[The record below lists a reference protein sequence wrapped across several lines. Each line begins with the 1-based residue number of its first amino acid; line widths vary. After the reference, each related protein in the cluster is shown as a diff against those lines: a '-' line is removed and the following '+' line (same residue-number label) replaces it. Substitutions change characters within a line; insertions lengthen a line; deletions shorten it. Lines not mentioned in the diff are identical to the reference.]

1 MIPLVHQT
9 ASSSVIGRLVASS
22 PDFLRKSAAKR
33 READLTRQI
42 AHEQLSLA
50 FGAGTACTK
59 AFQKKRTI
67 SDAIPDGVA
76 EPRTF
81 PARSSRFGGND
92 IVGVGSANAASNLQ
106 TFTYQNESDRFQR
119 PNINPNRVE
128 GRRSFYEYRA
138 LISPYALQKHFA
150 NVRKEAPVI
159 VMMIVLAGCTFAI
172 ATRHIW
178 PLVWV
183 VAFLALFA
191 VDTWFAR
198 RLVRSGRNHLRTTR
212 AAVQFGAMC
221 GITVCGFMIAPLAMI
236 ASGDLALAIA
246 ATAMLAAAA
255 TRATGVLSVSR
266 ISGAMTL
273 APFLVLPIL
282 SLWHP
287 FIDHKDH
294 PEFSHYVAC
303 LAAICGLGYI
313 VFAWRARDVAE
324 RKLERARKEALLQGR
339 AAARD
344 AMISKL
350 IFKHTRMRA
359 ALFDTKARFMA
370 VNDAWLGAVQLT
382 EQDLLGKTMAEAMPS
397 AKQDWHD
404 AITLALTG
412 VSSQKSADHRIRADG
427 AEVYLDWEVH
437 PWYTPE
443 GKIGGAIGYAQDVT
457 EVFLVRADEK
467 AKQERLTGMIARAQ
481 EALDEKRKLLE
492 EICGPEV
499 LSLPRSQPSWHAKL
513 ESLKEPL
520 DVSGEQE
527 RENQSAGQL
536 LAGFERVLSDIDQ
549 RDHLLA
555 TAVQQLSE
563 ARQNAEIASQAKSQL
578 MANVSHELRTPLH
591 AILGYTEMLIE
602 DAEQDGR
609 QEAARDARKVQDSA
623 HHLLKLINE
632 ILDLAKIEAGKM
644 DITQEPVNLND
655 LADEVLQS
663 LGPLAKNRGNHLIL
677 NAPSEPIIVLTDG
690 FRLRQCLMNLISNA
704 IKFTQDG
711 QVAVSFEKKGAPT
724 GRTHYEIKVSDTG
737 IGMTDEAQARLFEP
751 FQQGDGSVTRLYGGT
766 GLGLALTRE
775 MMHLLGGTVTVS
787 SQVGTGSTFTLSLP
801 GKGLQAK
808 DVDVHMIAEDS
819 APLILVIDDD
829 EVSNTLALR
838 ASQNL
843 GLNSAMAATGSSAM
857 AYLANRDVDLIVL
870 NLELPDMDG
879 YACLAALRANA
890 DLNDTPI
897 VVIASDDDQRKSIA
911 LGAQE
916 HFMKPVLGSVLG
928 AAIAR
933 LIRPKTESAET
944 ETIELPRYRQWKAGS

>member
-1 MIPLVHQT
+1 MI
-9 ASSSVIGRLVASS
+9 R
-22 PDFLRKSAAKR
+22 
-33 READLTRQI
+33 
-42 AHEQLSLA
+42 
-50 FGAGTACTK
+50 
-59 AFQKKRTI
+59 
-67 SDAIPDGVA
+67 
-76 EPRTF
+76 
-81 PARSSRFGGND
+81 
-92 IVGVGSANAASNLQ
+92 
-106 TFTYQNESDRFQR
+106 
-119 PNINPNRVE
+119 
-128 GRRSFYEYRA
+128 
-138 LISPYALQKHFA
+138 PYALQKHSA
-150 NVRKEAPVI
+150 NVRQEAPVI
-159 VMMIVLAGCTFAI
+159 VLMIVLAGCTFSVA
-172 ATRHIW
+172 AERLW

-183 VAFLALFA
+183 VGFVALFA
-191 VDTWFAR
+191 LDTWFASW
-198 RLVRSGRNHLRTTR
+198 LIRSGREHLRTKK
-212 AAVQFGAMC
+212 AAIQYGTMC
-221 GITVCGFMIAPLAMI
+221 CLTVCGFMVAPIAMI
-236 ASGDLALAIA
+236 STGDLALGIA
-246 ATAMLAAAA
+246 ATAMLAASA
-255 TRATGVLSVSR
+255 TRATNVLSVSR

-273 APFLVLPIL
+273 APFLALPIL

-287 FIDHKDH
+287 YEGHQAH
-294 PEFSHYVAC
+294 PEFSHYVAA
-303 LAAICGLGYI
+303 LAAVCGLGYVI
-313 VFAWRARDVAE
+313 MSWRTRDVVE
-324 RKLERARKEALLQGR
+324 RKLERARKEALAQGR

-350 IFKHTRMRA
+350 MFKHTSMRA
-359 ALFDTKARFMA
+359 ALFDTKARFLA
-370 VNDAWLGAVQLT
+370 VNDAWLGAIQLT

-412 VSSQKSADHRIRADG
+412 VSTQKAGDHRVRVDG

-467 AKQERLTGMIARAQ
+467 AKQERLTVMIARAQ

-499 LSLPRSQPSWHAKL
+499 LSLPRSQPSWYAKL
-513 ESLKEPL
+513 ESLKEPI
-520 DVSGEQE
+520 DVSGEQNPS
-527 RENQSAGQL
+527 NQSAGQL

-563 ARQNAEIASQAKSQL
+563 ARQNAEIASKAKSQL

-609 QEAARDARKVQDSA
+609 QDAARDARKVQDSA

-644 DITQEPVNLND
+644 EITHEPVNLND

-663 LGPLAKNRGNHLIL
+663 LGPLAKNRGNRVIL
-677 NAPSEPIIVLTDG
+677 NAPDEPIIVLTDG

-711 QVAVSFEKKGAPT
+711 QVAVSFEKKMTST
-724 GRTHYEIKVSDTG
+724 GRTNYEIKVSDTG
-737 IGMTDEAQARLFEP
+737 IGMTNEAQARLFEP
-751 FQQGDGSVTRLYGGT
+751 FQQGDGSVTRVYGGT

-775 MMHLLGGTVTVS
+775 MMQLLGGTVTVS
-787 SQVGTGSTFTLSLP
+787 SLAGVGSTFTLALP
-801 GKGLQAK
+801 AKGLQAK
-808 DVDVHMIAEDS
+808 DVDVHRVADDS

-829 EVSNTLALR
+829 EISNTLALR
-838 ASQNL
+838 AAQNL
-843 GLNSAMAATGSSAM
+843 GLNTAMAATGSSAL
-857 AYLANRDVDLIVL
+857 AYLANRPVDLVIL
-870 NLELPDMDG
+870 NLDLPDMDG
-879 YACLAALRANA
+879 YACLAALRANTA
-890 DLNDTPI
+890 LNDTPI
-897 VVIASDDDQRKSIA
+897 VVIAADDDQRKSIA

-916 HFMKPVLGSVLG
+916 HFMKPILGSVLG

-933 LIRPKTESAET
+933 LIRPKSEVADAEM
-944 ETIELPRYRQWKAGS
+944 IELPRYRQWKAS

>member
-1 MIPLVHQT
+1 MI
-9 ASSSVIGRLVASS
+9 R
-22 PDFLRKSAAKR
+22 
-33 READLTRQI
+33 
-42 AHEQLSLA
+42 
-50 FGAGTACTK
+50 
-59 AFQKKRTI
+59 
-67 SDAIPDGVA
+67 
-76 EPRTF
+76 
-81 PARSSRFGGND
+81 
-92 IVGVGSANAASNLQ
+92 
-106 TFTYQNESDRFQR
+106 
-119 PNINPNRVE
+119 
-128 GRRSFYEYRA
+128 
-138 LISPYALQKHFA
+138 PYALQKHFA
-150 NVRKEAPVI
+150 HVRQEVPVI
-159 VMMIVLAGCTFAI
+159 VMMIVLAGCTFAV
-172 ATRHIW
+172 ATKHLW

-183 VAFLALFA
+183 VGFIALFA
-191 VDTWFAR
+191 LDTWFAGW
-198 RLVRSGRNHLRTTR
+198 LVRSGRDHLRSRT
-212 AAVQFGAMC
+212 AAIQFGAMC
-221 GITVCGFMIAPLAMI
+221 SLTVCGFMIAPIAMI
-236 ASGDLALAIA
+236 ASGDISLAIA
-246 ATAMLAAAA
+246 ATAMLAASA
-255 TRATGVLSVSR
+255 TRATNILSVSR
-266 ISGAMTL
+266 LSGAMTL
-273 APFLVLPIL
+273 APFVALPIF
-282 SLWHP
+282 SFWHP
-287 FIDHKDH
+287 FLDPSVHA
-294 PEFSHYVAC
+294 EFSHIVAC

-313 VFAWRARDVAE
+313 ILAWRTRDVVE
-324 RKLERARKEALLQGR
+324 RKLERARKEALAQGR

-350 IFKHTRMRA
+350 MFKHTSMRA
-359 ALFDTKARFMA
+359 ALFDTKARFLA
-370 VNDAWLGAVQLT
+370 VNDAWLGAIQLT

-412 VSSQKSADHRIRADG
+412 VSSQKTADHRIRADG

-467 AKQERLTGMIARAQ
+467 AKQERLTVMIARAQ

-499 LSLPRSQPSWHAKL
+499 LSLPRSQPSWFAKL

-520 DVSGEQE
+520 DISGEQNSK
-527 RENQSAGQL
+527 NQSAGQL

-563 ARQNAEIASQAKSQL
+563 ARQNAEIASRAKSQL

-609 QEAARDARKVQDSA
+609 QDAARDARKVQDSA

-644 DITQEPVNLND
+644 EIMHEPVNLNE

-663 LGPLAKNRGNHLIL
+663 LGPLAKNRGNQLIL
-677 NAPSEPIIVLTDG
+677 QAPDEPIIVLTDG

-711 QVAVSFEKKGAPT
+711 EVAVSFDRKTSPT
-724 GRTHYEIKVSDTG
+724 GRSLYEIKVTDTG
-737 IGMTDEAQARLFEP
+737 IGMNEDALSRLFEP
-751 FQQGDGSVTRLYGGT
+751 FQQGDGSVTRVYGGT

-775 MMHLLGGTVTVS
+775 MMQLLGGTVSVESRVGLGS
-787 SQVGTGSTFTLSLP
+787 SFTLSLP

-808 DVDVHMIAEDS
+808 DVEVQMVADES
-819 APLILVIDDD
+819 SPLILVIDDD

-838 ASQNL
+838 AAQNL
-843 GLNSAMAATGSSAM
+843 GLNSAMAATGGSAL
-857 AYLANRDVDLIVL
+857 AYVANRPVDLIIL

-879 YACLAALRANA
+879 YACLTALRANSA
-890 DLNDTPI
+890 LNDTPI
-897 VVIASDDDQRKSIA
+897 VVIAPDDDQRKSIA

-916 HFMKPVLGSVLG
+916 HFMKPVLGSALG

-933 LIRPKTESAET
+933 LVRPKSQTAEV
-944 ETIELPRYRQWKAGS
+944 ETIELPRYRQWKARS

>member
-1 MIPLVHQT
+1 
-9 ASSSVIGRLVASS
+9 
-22 PDFLRKSAAKR
+22 
-33 READLTRQI
+33 
-42 AHEQLSLA
+42 
-50 FGAGTACTK
+50 
-59 AFQKKRTI
+59 
-67 SDAIPDGVA
+67 
-76 EPRTF
+76 
-81 PARSSRFGGND
+81 
-92 IVGVGSANAASNLQ
+92 
-106 TFTYQNESDRFQR
+106 
-119 PNINPNRVE
+119 
-128 GRRSFYEYRA
+128 
-138 LISPYALQKHFA
+138 
-150 NVRKEAPVI
+150 
-159 VMMIVLAGCTFAI
+159 MMIVLAGCMFAI
-172 ATRHIW
+172 ATDHLW
-178 PLVWV
+178 PLAW
-183 VAFLALFA
+183 AIGFIALFA
-191 VDTWFAR
+191 VDTLFAGW
-198 RLVRSGRNHLRTTR
+198 LMRSGRDHLRTQT
-212 AAVQFGAMC
+212 AAIQYGVVCA
-221 GITVCGFMIAPLAMI
+221 ITVCGFMVAPVAMI
-236 ASGDLALAIA
+236 ASGDIALAIA
-246 ATAMLAAAA
+246 ATAMLAASA

-266 ISGAMTL
+266 IAGWMTL
-273 APFLVLPIL
+273 APFLALPL
-282 SLWHP
+282 FSLWHP
-287 FIDHKDH
+287 FMDPKVHN
-294 PEFSHYVAC
+294 EFSHYVAA
-303 LAAICGLGYI
+303 LAAACGLGYVI
-313 VFAWRARDVAE
+313 MAWRTRDVVE
-324 RKLERARKEALLQGR
+324 RKLQHARREALVQGR

-350 IFKHTRMRA
+350 IFKHTSMRA
-359 ALFDTKARFMA
+359 ALFDTKGRFMA
-370 VNDAWLGAVQLT
+370 VNDAWLGAVQLI
-382 EQDLLGKTMAEAMPS
+382 EQDLLGRTMAEAMPS

-404 AITLALTG
+404 AITRALTG
-412 VSSQKSADHRIRADG
+412 ASSQKSGDHRVRADG

-457 EVFLVRADEK
+457 EVFLARADEK
-467 AKQERLTGMIARAQ
+467 AKQERLTVMIARAQ

-499 LSLPRSQPSWHAKL
+499 LSLPPIQPSWHAKL

-520 DVSGEQE
+520 DISGQKDL
-527 RENQSAGQL
+527 NTQSAGQM

-644 DITQEPVNLND
+644 EITQEPVNLND

-663 LGPLAKNRGNHLIL
+663 LEPLAKNRGNRLIL
-677 NAPSEPIIVLTDG
+677 NAPEEPIVVLTDG

-711 QVAVSFEKKGAPT
+711 QVAISFEKKGAAT
-724 GRTHYEIKVSDTG
+724 GRGQYEIKVRDTG
-737 IGMTDEAQARLFEP
+737 IGMGEDALARLFEP
-751 FQQGDGSVTRLYGGT
+751 FQQGDGSVTRVYGGT

-775 MMHLLGGTVTVS
+775 MMQLLGGTVSVES
-787 SQVGTGSTFTLSLP
+787 RVGQGSTFALTLP
-801 GKGLQAK
+801 AKGLQAK
-808 DVDVHMIAEDS
+808 DVDVQMVADDS

-843 GLNSAMAATGSSAM
+843 GLNSAMAATGNSAL
-857 AYLANRDVDLIVL
+857 AYLANRAVDLIIL

-890 DLNDTPI
+890 ALNDTPI
-897 VVIASDDDQRKSIA
+897 LVIASDDDQRKSIA

-916 HFMKPVLGSVLG
+916 HFKKPILGSVLG
-928 AAIAR
+928 SAIAR
-933 LIRPKTESAET
+933 LIRPKSESKAV
-944 ETIELPRYRQWKAGS
+944 ETIELPRYRQWKANS

>member
-1 MIPLVHQT
+1 MI
-9 ASSSVIGRLVASS
+9 R
-22 PDFLRKSAAKR
+22 
-33 READLTRQI
+33 
-42 AHEQLSLA
+42 
-50 FGAGTACTK
+50 
-59 AFQKKRTI
+59 
-67 SDAIPDGVA
+67 
-76 EPRTF
+76 
-81 PARSSRFGGND
+81 
-92 IVGVGSANAASNLQ
+92 
-106 TFTYQNESDRFQR
+106 
-119 PNINPNRVE
+119 
-128 GRRSFYEYRA
+128 
-138 LISPYALQKHFA
+138 PYALQKHFS
-150 NVRKEAPVI
+150 NVRQEAPVI
-159 VMMIVLAGCTFAI
+159 VLMIAIAGCAFAL
-172 ATRHIW
+172 ASNHSW
-178 PLVWV
+178 PLLWAVG
-183 VAFLALFA
+183 FLALFG
-191 VDTWFAR
+191 VDTWFAGW
-198 RLVRSGRNHLRTTR
+198 LVRSGREHLRTKT
-212 AAVQFGAMC
+212 AAIQLGAMC
-221 GITVCGFMIAPLAMI
+221 GLTVCGFMVAPIAMI
-236 ASGDLALAIA
+236 ATGDLALAIA

-255 TRATGVLSVSR
+255 TRATGILSVSR
-266 ISGAMTL
+266 ISGSMTL
-273 APFLVLPIL
+273 APFLVLPVL

-287 FIDHKDH
+287 FMDPAAHS
-294 PEFSHYVAC
+294 EFSHSVAS
-303 LAAICGLGYI
+303 LAAVCGLGY
-313 VFAWRARDVAE
+313 VVMAWRTRDVIE
-324 RKLERARKEALLQGR
+324 QKLERARKEALLQGR

-350 IFKHTRMRA
+350 MFKHTSMRA

-370 VNDAWLGAVQLT
+370 VNEAWLGAIQLS

-412 VSSQKSADHRIRADG
+412 VSSQKMADHRIRADG

-437 PWYTPE
+437 PWYTPD

-467 AKQERLTGMIARAQ
+467 AKQERLTVMIARAQ

-492 EICGPEV
+492 EICSPEV
-499 LSLPRSQPSWHAKL
+499 VSLRPSQPSWHAKL

-520 DVSGEQE
+520 DMSGEQDPN
-527 RENQSAGQL
+527 NQSAGQL

-609 QEAARDARKVQDSA
+609 QDAARDARKVQDSA

-644 DITQEPVNLND
+644 EITHEPVNLNE

-663 LGPLAKNRGNHLIL
+663 LGPLAKNRGNRLIL
-677 NAPSEPIIVLTDG
+677 ATPDDPIVVLTDG

-711 QVAVSFEKKGAPT
+711 QVAVSFEKVSTAT
-724 GRTHYEIKVSDTG
+724 GRAHYEIKVADTG
-737 IGMTDEAQARLFEP
+737 IGMNAEAQARLFEP
-751 FQQGDGSVTRLYGGT
+751 FQQGDGSVTRVYGGT

-775 MMHLLGGTVTVS
+775 MMQLLGGTVCVES
-787 SQVGTGSTFTLSLP
+787 DAGLGSTFTLSLP
-801 GKGLQAK
+801 AKGLQAK
-808 DVDVHMIAEDS
+808 DVDLQIMADEA

-838 ASQNL
+838 AAQNL
-843 GLNSAMAATGSSAM
+843 GLNGAMAATGSSAL
-857 AYLANRDVDLIVL
+857 AYLANRPVDLIIL

-890 DLNDTPI
+890 ALNDTPI
-897 VVIASDDDQRKSIA
+897 VVIAADDDQRKSIA

-916 HFMKPVLGSVLG
+916 HFMKPILGSVLG

-933 LIRPKTESAET
+933 LIRPKSEALDV
-944 ETIELPRYRQWKAGS
+944 ETIELPRYRLWRANS